1 MTEHADVKELRK
13 FGLIVGGIFLVIGV
27 WPFVWRGGD
36 IRVWALGIGVILVP
50 LGLIA
55 PGVLGPIFRIWMKI
69 GHVLGLIN
77 TKIILGILFFG
88 LITPMGLVMR
98 LFGWDSMR
106 RALVRDAQTY
116 RVIRQPRPR
125 SHMTRQ
131 F

>member
-1 MTEHADVKELRK
+1 MMEHADIKELRK
-13 FGLIVGGIFLVIGV
+13 FGFIVGGIFFVIGV
-27 WPFVWRGGD
+27 WPLVWRGGD
-36 IRVWALGIGVILVP
+36 MRLWAVGLGAILVP

-55 PGVLGPIFRIWMKI
+55 PAALRPVFRIWMKI

-77 TKIILGILFFG
+77 TRIILGILYFG
-88 LITPMGLVMR
+88 LITPMGVAMR

-106 RALVRDAQTY
+106 RAWVRDAHTY
-116 RVIRQPRPR
+116 RVIRQRRPH